1 MTKGLKELNKIKE
14 LNILYDIEMTKN
26 GEEYMKENDIN
37 LNIIEEELEEYQQH
51 EEILNDYG
59 LTLANFREACLL
71 LAMLKGEGR
80 TIHNIDK
87 QLELLEI
94 LKAFEFEIEDYTEHK
109 NGSIKVNCRRIILDN
124 DEIDLAKKVLL

>member
-1 MTKGLKELNKIKE
+1 MNKGLEALKDLQEHGYQRTMVEFFERLEIIEKELKE
-14 LNILYDIEMTKN
+14 YK
-26 GEEYMKENDIN
+26 
-37 LNIIEEELEEYQQH
+37 QH

-87 QLELLEI
+87 QLKALEI
-94 LKAFEFEIEDYTEHK
+94 IKNKRVCIDALLNMSLREYNDMCKYVWIIPILTSEEYDLLKE
-109 NGSIKVNCRRIILDN
+109 
-124 DEIDLAKKVLL
+124 VLL